1 MTTSLTPEPQTM
13 YESLMTL
20 PLFKGVSHERLSEIV
35 GKIPLAFLKYMPGE
49 KVMDSGDPCTGLKFV
64 LKGSVRLSLH
74 NVNDRLRIQQTL
86 EGPAVISPDFL
97 FGRDTNY
104 PSTGTAIDTVSIIQ
118 IEKKDFL
125 ELLRVDEIVMYNYLN
140 ILSTNAQK
148 SVNGVLALTAGSLE
162 ERIAFWIIALT
173 QLSGKDIVLQAKHRD
188 LYTLFGVQRSSFIA
202 ALDALKAKGIIE
214 YTPNEIHVLS
224 RRELRSLLIASG
236 RE

>member
-202 ALDALKAKGIIE
+202 ALDTLKAKGIIE